1 MKPKAKAPAP
11 KRKAASSKPAAK
23 PHSKRAKKQQ
33 PVEEEEEEELPQDD
47 DDEDEDEEDGG
58 HQNDDD
64 EDEEALHMKQL
75 QELAKSDP
83 EFYESLQS
91 EAKDLLTFGQEE
103 EEDDEPEA
111 DEDEDDEEEPVLGF
125 SMDEI
130 KQLEKKALRGD
141 QVGIRKLIRIFRD
154 AMLQPIDSLPNQE
167 EHQIYDR
174 LLKTSLVVVA
184 RGLDLA
190 LKVTKQN
197 PVPKPNVQLQ
207 HPIKQLLTCLT
218 KLIASKHTSPS
229 VLQHVLQTSRLFCG
243 FFASVVPIEG
253 KKFTS
258 MLIAIWG
265 RDETEGPIR
274 LLAFFR
280 LRQMCL
286 LDRELLA
293 MALRDCYVAF
303 ARNAKS
309 FRVDAVKERIGLQA
323 RCLVELYAVDRDTG
337 YRVAFLHIRQLALH
351 VRSALASKTADSL
364 TSICSWQFMH
374 CLRLWGFILMEND
387 LNNLDFP
394 LLQVALGVLSLF
406 HGSNSTRYL
415 PLQLHCLETINR
427 LCDRKQVYAP
437 VGLLCVELLGNLV
450 SKKIVP
456 CTDTMTVHEL
466 QSMLKF
472 KAESAQHA
480 NVRLVVIPAILGA
493 LREHLKSHRTSV
505 AFPELFAPIA
515 RQLKLVQFDKKSTE
529 AWKLQAVKAKDLL
542 LRDGEEWSKFVRE
555 ARLGNTPAVVSSPP
569 SGPGDVAKC
578 DQFRVTLLAYYAK
591 KDAAA
596 AATAPELFQTKKK
609 VNLVEP
615 KLKKSAPVLADD
627 ESAQAAAAAEDGD
640 EEGVG
645 ALNPMDFL

>member
-1 MKPKAKAPAP
+1 MKPRAKTPTP
-11 KRKAASSKPAAK
+11 KRKVSSKPVAK
-23 PHSKRAKKQQ
+23 PHNKRVKKQ
-33 PVEEEEEEELPQDD
+33 PVEEELSPDDNDD
-47 DDEDEDEEDGG
+47 DDNN
-58 HQNDDD
+58 NDDDNDSNNNDDDDNDD

-83 EFYESLQS
+83 EFYESLQN
-91 EAKDLLTFGQEE
+91 EAKDLLTFGQE
-103 EEDDEPEA
+103 
-111 DEDEDDEEEPVLGF
+111 DEDEEENPEEESEEEEEPILGF

-130 KQLEKKALRGD
+130 KQLEKKALQGD

-154 AMLQPIDSLPNQE
+154 AVLQPIDSLPNQE

-174 LLKTSLVVVA
+174 LLKTSLVVIA
-184 RGLDLA
+184 RGLDLV

-197 PVPKPNVQLQ
+197 PMPKPTAQLQ
-207 HPIKQLLTCLT
+207 HPIKQLLACLT
-218 KLIASKHTSPS
+218 KVIASKHTSPS

-243 FFASVVPIEG
+243 YFTSVVPFEG

-258 MLIAIWG
+258 MLIAIWS
-265 RDETEGPIR
+265 REETEGPMR

-293 MALRDCYVAF
+293 MVLRDCYVAF

-309 FRVDAVKERIGLQA
+309 FRVDAIKERIGLQA

-351 VRSALASKTADSL
+351 VRSALANKTSESL
-364 TSICSWQFMH
+364 LGICSWQFIH
-374 CLRLWGFILMEND
+374 CLRLWGFILMKND

-406 HGSNSTRYL
+406 HGSNSSRYL

-437 VGLLCVELLGNLV
+437 VGLLCVELLSNLV
-450 SKKIVP
+450 SKKIIP
-456 CTDTMTVHEL
+456 CTDTMTVEEL

-472 KAESAQHA
+472 KAESAQHS
-480 NVRLVVIPAILGA
+480 NVRLVVIPAVLNV
-493 LREHLKSHRTSV
+493 LRDHLKSHRTSV

-515 RQLKLVQFDKKSTE
+515 KQLKFVHFDKKSNE

-542 LRDGEEWSKFVRE
+542 LRDGEEWSKLVRE
-555 ARLGNTPAVVSSPP
+555 ARLGNLPTVVSNPP
-569 SGPGDVAKC
+569 TGPGDIEKC
-578 DQFRVTLLAYYAK
+578 DQFRITLLAYYVK
-591 KDAAA
+591 KDAIT
-596 AATAPELFQTKKK
+596 TAPELFQIKNK

-615 KLKKSAPVLADD
+615 KLAKSSTPVLLK
-627 ESAQAAAAAEDGD
+627 QEDGVEEED
-640 EEGVG
+640 EEEGVG
-645 ALNPMDFL
+645 ALNPKDFL